1 VADYYFLDG
10 ARNQQGPVPADE
22 VARLIRGGT
31 IRRDTMVWSAG
42 MPEWRSAGQVNDLAP
57 LFTQAAPPPP
67 RPSAPPPPA
76 FPSAPPMQRA
86 VPNAG
91 SYQGQPRHAQA
102 GPYNSAPSMGFI
114 GAIKTCFSKYVDF
127 KGRAR
132 RPEYWWWVLFNV
144 LVGLALGIIDL
155 VLASVGIPAVLSNLA
170 NLVFLLP
177 SLAVGA
183 RRLHD
188 TDRSGWWLLLWLI
201 PLIGWI
207 IVIVFLC
214 QRGTEGPNRFGSDDL
229 AVAAEFD

>member
-1 VADYYFLDG
+1 ME
-10 ARNQQGPVPADE
+10 R
-22 VARLIRGGT
+22 
-31 IRRDTMVWSAG
+31 
-42 MPEWRSAGQVNDLAP
+42 
-57 LFTQAAPPPP
+57 
-67 RPSAPPPPA
+67 
-76 FPSAPPMQRA
+76 
-86 VPNAG
+86 
-91 SYQGQPRHAQA
+91 
-102 GPYNSAPSMGFI
+102 
-114 GAIKTCFSKYVDF
+114 

-170 NLVFLLP
+170 NLAFLLP

-214 QRGTEGPNRFGSDDL
+214 QRGTDGPNRFGSDDL